1 MALERLQKILST
13 AGVTSRRKAEQL
25 MAEGRVTVNG
35 AIVSELGSKAD
46 FEVDHIK
53 VDGRLLHRPKNIICV
68 AMNKPTG
75 YVTTV
80 SDPEGRPT
88 VMDLIRGV
96 KERVYPVGRLDYASE
111 GLLLLTNDGDLAN
124 AVTASATHMAKTYLV
139 KVNGTLTADQEEAF
153 RHGLPVEGRMTR
165 AAGIKLI
172 RRAENPWYEI
182 RLFEGR
188 TNQIRMMFRHLGVLV
203 EKLKRVKIGSLS
215 LGPLRPGEFRYLDSE
230 EMEKLKRS
238 VKPAGKPVKAP

>member
-1 MALERLQKILST
+1 M
-13 AGVTSRRKAEQL
+13 
-25 MAEGRVTVNG
+25 
-35 AIVSELGSKAD
+35 
-46 FEVDHIK
+46 
-53 VDGRLLHRPKNIICV
+53 ICV

-139 KVNGTLTADQEEAF
+139 KVNGTLTSDQEEAF
-153 RHGLPVEGRMTR
+153 RHGLPIEGRMTR

-172 RRAENPWYEI
+172 RRADNPWYEI

-203 EKLKRVKIGSLS
+203 EKLKRVKIGSLN

-238 VKPAGKPVKAP
+238 VKPVSNRPVKAE

>member
-1 MALERLQKILST
+1 MPPERLQKILT
-13 AGVTSRRKAEQL
+13 AAGVTSRRKAEQL
-25 MAEGRVTVNG
+25 IVEGRVTVNG
-35 AIVSELGSKAD
+35 AIVSELGSRAD
-46 FEVDHIK
+46 FDIDHIK
-53 VDGRLLHRPKNIICV
+53 VDGKLLHRPKNIICV
-68 AMNKPTG
+68 AINKPTG

-88 VMDLIRGV
+88 VMDLVRGV

-124 AVTASATHMAKTYLV
+124 AVTASANHIAKTYLV
-139 KVNGTLTADQEEAF
+139 KVNGTLTSDQEEEF
-153 RHGLPVEGRMTR
+153 RHGLPVAGRMTR

-172 RRAENPWYEI
+172 RRADNPWYEI

-203 EKLKRVKIGSLS
+203 EKLKRVKIGSLN

-238 VKPAGKPVKAP
+238 VAPAKAR

>member
-1 MALERLQKILST
+1 MPPERLQKILSA

-25 MAEGRVTVNG
+25 IVEGRVTVNG
-35 AIVSELGSKAD
+35 AIVSELGSRAD
-46 FEVDHIK
+46 FDIDHIK
-53 VDGRLLHRPKNIICV
+53 VDGKLLHRPKNIICV
-68 AMNKPTG
+68 AINKPTG

-88 VMDLIRGV
+88 VMDLVRGV

-124 AVTASATHMAKTYLV
+124 AVTASANHIAKTYLV
-139 KVNGTLTADQEEAF
+139 KVNGTLTPDQEEEF
-153 RHGLPVEGRMTR
+153 RHGLPVAGRMTR

-172 RRAENPWYEI
+172 RRADNPWYEI

-203 EKLKRVKIGSLS
+203 EKLKRVKIGSLN

-238 VKPAGKPVKAP
+238 VAPAKAR

>member
-1 MALERLQKILST
+1 MALERLQKILSA

-25 MAEGRVTVNG
+25 IVEGRVTVNG
-35 AIVSELGSKAD
+35 AIVSELGSRAD
-46 FEVDHIK
+46 LDTDHIK
-53 VDGRLLHRPKNIICV
+53 VDGKLLHRPKNVICL
-68 AMNKPTG
+68 AINKPTG

-88 VMDLIRGV
+88 VMDLVRGV

-124 AVTASATHMAKTYLV
+124 AVTASANHMAKTYLV
-139 KVNGTLTADQEEAF
+139 KVNGTLTSDQEEAF

-165 AAGIKLI
+165 AAGIKMV
-172 RRAENPWYEI
+172 RRADNPWYEI

-188 TNQIRMMFRHLGVLV
+188 TNQIRMMFRHLGLLV
-203 EKLKRVKIGSLS
+203 EKLKRVRIGSLS
-215 LGPLRPGEFRYLDSE
+215 LGPLRPGEFRYLDQE

-238 VKPAGKPVKAP
+238 VAKPVKA

>member
-1 MALERLQKILST
+1 MAVERLQKILSG

-25 MAEGRVTVNG
+25 MLEGRVTVNG
-35 AIVSELGSKAD
+35 AIVTELGSRAD
-46 FEVDHIK
+46 LDTDHIK
-53 VDGRLLHRPKNIICV
+53 VDGKLLHRPKSIICI

-88 VMDLIRGV
+88 VMDLVRGV

-139 KVNGTLTADQEEAF
+139 KVNGTLTADQEEEF

-172 RRAENPWYEI
+172 RRADNPWYEI

-188 TNQIRMMFRHLGVLV
+188 TNQIRMMFRHLGLLV
-203 EKLKRVKIGSLS
+203 EKLKRVRIGALS

-230 EMEKLKRS
+230 EMDKLKRS
-238 VKPAGKPVKAP
+238 AAKPVVKTRE